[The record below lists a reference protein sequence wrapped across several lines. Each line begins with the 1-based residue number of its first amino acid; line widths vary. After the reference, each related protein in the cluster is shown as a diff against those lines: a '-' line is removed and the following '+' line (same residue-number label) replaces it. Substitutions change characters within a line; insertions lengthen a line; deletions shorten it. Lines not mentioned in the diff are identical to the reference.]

1 MGMARVVVG
10 QPQLD
15 SIQTNRKIGHLSQRV
30 SKDAGGENGN
40 GNMVEQR
47 DKEGRD
53 AAALY

>member
-15 SIQTNRKIGHLSQRV
+15 SIQTNRKIGHPSQRV